1 MQSLFVLQISVFFQ
15 VEKEWEPIYVFKS
28 NPISLLTVKQAR
40 DEIDPFQES
49 NEKNWR
55 GIQTGLF

>member
-49 NEKNWR
+49 NEKN
-55 GIQTGLF
+55 

>member
-1 MQSLFVLQISVFFQ
+1 VWCLFVLQISIFFQ
-15 VEKEWEPIYVFKS
+15 VGKEWEPTYVFKS

-49 NEKNWR
+49 NEKN
-55 GIQTGLF
+55 